1 MKQAYEQ
8 MIHNRFAIA
17 FAAAAALLAASCGE
31 SATSND
37 EGPVDVPGTIEVRG
51 VSLEMKT
58 LDGGTLALGTMPDRR
73 LVKGCDRASQQIVDG
88 YAISALP
95 VSQALWSAVMGGNPS
110 SAAGDALPVDRV
122 TLEDC
127 GKFVKKL
134 SKMTGYRFEI
144 PTEAQW
150 EYAVRR
156 GEAET
161 VKGLREWC
169 AGAAV
174 RTSSEREEIPG
185 YTKASGLG
193 FRVAIR
199 TGHPCDSTVVA
210 AISGVM
216 PEREHVAN
224 NEVIEVNGVKF
235 SMIGVRGCGFTMG
248 ATSEQG
254 EYAEEDEKPMM
265 AINVEDFEIGR
276 TEVTVEQWEAVMGT
290 LPFGNSPDNPQRP
303 VVNVSWYAAQ
313 EFILRLNEL
322 SGRTFRLPTE
332 AEWEFAARGGMRS
345 AYNRYAGSNKVGQ
358 VAVYEKNSNSLRV
371 SDVKTLKPN
380 ELGIF
385 DMSGNAWEWCFDAYS
400 PYEGTPQDSSVKVHR
415 GGSAASRWGACR
427 VSNREAM
434 PADNTKATFGF
445 RLAI

>member
-1 MKQAYEQ
+1 MTY
-8 MIHNRFAIA
+8 NRFAIA
-17 FAAAAALLAASCGE
+17 FTAVAALLAASCGQ
-31 SATSND
+31 AVTVP
-37 EGPVDVPGTIEVRG
+37 EGEPVEVPETIEVKG
-51 VSLEMKT
+51 ASLEMKT
-58 LDGGTLALGTMPDRR
+58 LEGGTFALGTMPDRR
-73 LVKGCDRASQQIVDG
+73 LVKGYDRASQQILDG
-88 YAISALP
+88 YAISAMP

-110 SAAGDALPVDRV
+110 SAVDEALPVDRV

-134 SKMTGYRFEI
+134 SRLTGYRFEI

-161 VKGLREWC
+161 VRGLREWC
-169 AGAAV
+169 DGAAV
-174 RTSSEREEIPG
+174 RTASEKEEIPG
-185 YTKASGLG
+185 YTKAAGLG

-199 TGHPCDSTVVA
+199 TGRPCDSTVVA

-216 PEREHVAN
+216 PGREHVAN

-235 SMIGVRGCGFTMG
+235 NMIGVRGCGFTMG

-265 AINVEDFEIGR
+265 AINVEDFEIGQ

-290 LPFGNSPDNPQRP
+290 LPFGNSPDTPCRP

-313 EFILRLNEL
+313 EFILRLNAL
-322 SGRTFRLPTE
+322 TGRVFRLPTE
-332 AEWEFAARGGMRS
+332 AEWEFAARGGTRS
-345 AYNRYAGSNKVGQ
+345 AYYRYSGSNKVGQ

-371 SDVKTLKPN
+371 SDVMTLKSN

-400 PYEGTPQDSSVKVHR
+400 PYEGTPQDNSVKVHR